1 MTWRELLIGCVVACA
16 LTVASVLA
24 TRPAA
29 IESDVRHPFEVTRLV
44 FD

>member
-16 LTVASVLA
+16 LTAVSVLA
-24 TRPAA
+24 TRSSAPEPAPQA
-29 IESDVRHPFEVTRLV
+29 AARV